1 MAVARVSVKAVYLRA
16 TPTARSVGGGHDKPG
31 SFGTLVGGWGG
42 GGVACSPPTTGG
54 GGGQCTCVAVKGQLS
69 GQPRFLDKS
78 SPVCIFFK
86 AWSN

>member
-16 TPTARSVGGGHDKPG
+16 TPTARS
-31 SFGTLVGGWGG
+31 WGG
-42 GGVACSPPTTGG
+42 GGVACSPPTT
-54 GGGQCTCVAVKGQLS
+54 GGQCTCVAVKGQLS

>member
-42 GGVACSPPTTGG
+42 GGVACSPPTTE
-54 GGGQCTCVAVKGQLS
+54 GQCTCVAVKGQLS

>member
-1 MAVARVSVKAVYLRA
+1 MKPTGGPERGSGQSECQGRLPPGHAHRQVCGRWPRQTGQLRD
-16 TPTARSVGGGHDKPG
+16 S
-31 SFGTLVGGWGG
+31 
-42 GGVACSPPTTGG
+42 GG

>member
-1 MAVARVSVKAVYLRA
+1 MAVAGVSVKAVYLRA

-42 GGVACSPPTTGG
+42 GGGCMFAAHH
-54 GGGQCTCVAVKGQLS
+54 GGQCTCVAVKGQLS
-69 GQPRFLDKS
+69 DQPRCLDKS